1 MSKKTVAIS
10 VVLVICLVLEAFV
23 IFNRKKGVKSISVNL
38 SDLTY
43 KESSDYTDLKVYTI
57 DDFESFLSDYES
69 GNLPQVYVTKFVFD
83 GVGMYKTYDLDDFID
98 EGNDLSVDVLSTTA
112 VNVNTTGNVI
122 LSGDLKGMVLV
133 NTNDIDGDINI
144 VLNGVNID
152 SDSKK
157 IPAFYVYNKDI
168 SYSEHKITISASS
181 DTKNYIEGGK
191 FKKVSLIGSDE
202 LSSYSSKYTGE
213 TSSWYSDY
221 TNYYGV
227 YTSDQIDD
235 IIFAKVTASSDDLKD
250 GDPYYF
256 YKGAGAIS
264 SDIDLY
270 FNGSGYLE
278 VISKNKEGIETKGN
292 LVFSGGIGDYV
303 VNAYDDC
310 LNTTTKNGDNV
321 RNDMIIDVNSLTAIV
336 DLDADEGD
344 ALDSNGTLTINGGTI
359 IALSHPGADAGL
371 DSSNGTYIN
380 GGTVIA
386 TGDMYDEVKSDSKQ
400 TFIGLSFSDRIVS
413 DDIITLVD
421 SNDNV
426 IFSYKTD
433 RTYSN
438 LIYSSSKL
446 VDGDYS
452 LYKNGTVVGTSSNGF
467 YDTVDS
473 FSDGVILGYTGTSMG
488 GMMPGGRGDFSGNEM
503 PGDIP
508 NMNDENKTD
517 IGNMPN
523 KPDDD
528 SNRPERPD
536 NQNGDVPEKPNG
548 DIEGMTPP
556 DGVNGPMI
564 SNNFVGFE
572 SANKVFTISGISN
585 LFSGIVTYSVE

>member
-10 VVLVICLVLEAFV
+10 VVLVVCLVLEAFV
-23 IFNRKKGVKSISVNL
+23 IFNRKKSAKSINVNL

-43 KESSDYTDLKVYTI
+43 KENSGYTDLKIYSK
-57 DDFESFLSDYES
+57 DDFESFLSDYKS
-69 GNLPQVYVTKFVFD
+69 GNLPSVYVTEFVFD
-83 GVGMYKTYDLDDFID
+83 GVCMYKTYDLDDFIED
-98 EGNDLSVDVLSTTA
+98 GNYLDIDGFKTTA
-112 VNVNTTGNVI
+112 VNINTTGKVV
-122 LSGDLKGMVLV
+122 LSGDLKGMILV
-133 NTNDIDGDINI
+133 NTNDISSDIDI
-144 VLNGVNID
+144 VLDGVNID

-157 IPAFYVYNKDI
+157 IPAVYVYNKDI
-168 SYSEHKITISASS
+168 SYSEHKVTISALE

-191 FKKVSLIGSDE
+191 FKKVSLVGSDE
-202 LSSYSSKYTGE
+202 LSNYSSKYTGE
-213 TSSWYSDY
+213 TSEWYSKY

-270 FNGSGYLE
+270 FNGAGYLE
-278 VISKNKEGIETKGN
+278 VTSSKEGIETKGN

-303 VNAYDDC
+303 VNSQDDC

-371 DSSNGTYIN
+371 DSENGTYIN

-386 TGDMYDEVKSDSKQ
+386 TGDMYDEIKSDSKQ
-400 TFIGLSFSDRIVS
+400 SFIGLSFMEKVNA
-413 DDIITLVD
+413 DDIITFA
-421 SNDNV
+421 SGDNV

-433 RTYSN
+433 RSYSN
-438 LIYSSSKL
+438 LVYSSNKL

-452 LYKNGTVVGTSSNGF
+452 LYKNGTVVGESVFGF
-467 YDTVDS
+467 YNSVDS
-473 FSDGVILGYTGTSMG
+473 FSNGITLGYTGT
-488 GMMPGGRGDFSGNEM
+488 GMNFGRGFNGM
-503 PGDIP
+503 PGDRP
-508 NMNDENKTD
+508 NMNNQDRENKGD
-517 IGNMPN
+517 I
-523 KPDDD
+523 PDKMDD
-528 SNRPERPD
+528 SNRTERPND
-536 NQNGDVPEKPNG
+536 RGSFGEND
-548 DIEGMTPP
+548 MTPP
-556 DGVNGPMI
+556 DENTNPFI
-564 SNNFVGFE
+564 GFE
-572 SANKVFTISGISN
+572 SSNKVFSISGISN

>member
-23 IFNRKKGVKSISVNL
+23 IFNRKKSAKSISVNL

-43 KESSDYTDLKVYTI
+43 KEDSGYTDLKFYSK
-57 DDFESFLSDYES
+57 DDFESFLSDYKS
-69 GNLPQVYVTKFVFD
+69 GNLPSVYVTEFVFD
-83 GVGMYKTYDLDDFID
+83 GVCMYKTYDLDDFIED
-98 EGNDLSVDVLSTTA
+98 GNYLDIDGFKTTA
-112 VNVNTTGNVI
+112 VNINTTGKVV
-122 LSGDLKGMVLV
+122 LSGDLKGMILV
-133 NTNDIDGDINI
+133 NTNDISGDIDI
-144 VLNGVNID
+144 VLDGVNID

-157 IPAFYVYNKDI
+157 IPAVYVYNKDI
-168 SYSEHKITISASS
+168 SYSEHKVTISALE

-191 FKKVSLIGSDE
+191 FKKVSLVGSDE
-202 LSSYSSKYTGE
+202 LSNYSSKYTGE
-213 TSSWYSDY
+213 TSEWYSKY

-264 SDIDLY
+264 SDIDLF

-278 VISKNKEGIETKGN
+278 VTSSKEGIETKGN

-303 VNAYDDC
+303 VNSQDDC

-336 DLDADEGD
+336 DIDADEGD

-371 DSSNGTYIN
+371 DSENGTYIN

-386 TGDMYDEVKSDSKQ
+386 TGDMYDEIKSDSKQ
-400 TFIGLSFSDRIVS
+400 SFIGLSFMEKVNA
-413 DDIITLVD
+413 DDIITFA
-421 SNDNV
+421 SGDNV

-433 RTYSN
+433 RSYSN
-438 LIYSSSKL
+438 LVYSSNKL

-452 LYKNGTVVGTSSNGF
+452 LYKNGTVVGESVFGF
-467 YDTVDS
+467 YNSVDS
-473 FSDGVILGYTGTSMG
+473 FSNGITLGYTGT
-488 GMMPGGRGDFSGNEM
+488 GMNFGRGFNGM
-503 PGDIP
+503 PGDRP
-508 NMNDENKTD
+508 NMNNQDRENKGD
-517 IGNMPN
+517 I
-523 KPDDD
+523 PDKMDD
-528 SNRPERPD
+528 SNRPERPND
-536 NQNGDVPEKPNG
+536 RGSFDG
-548 DIEGMTPP
+548 SDMTSP
-556 DGVNGPMI
+556 DENTNPFI
-564 SNNFVGFE
+564 GFE
-572 SANKVFTISGISN
+572 SSNKVFSISGISN

>member
-23 IFNRKKGVKSISVNL
+23 IFNRKKSAKSISVNL

-43 KESSDYTDLKVYTI
+43 KEDSGYTDLKVYSK
-57 DDFESFLSDYES
+57 DDFESFLSDYKS
-69 GNLPQVYVTKFVFD
+69 GNLPSVYVTEFVFD
-83 GVGMYKTYDLDDFID
+83 GVGMYKTYDLDDFIED
-98 EGNDLSVDVLSTTA
+98 GNYLDIDAFKTTA
-112 VNVNTTGNVI
+112 VNINTTGKVV
-122 LSGDLKGMVLV
+122 LSGDLKGMILV
-133 NTNDIDGDINI
+133 NTNNISSDIDI
-144 VLNGVNID
+144 VLDGVNID

-157 IPAFYVYNKDI
+157 IPTVYVYNKDI
-168 SYSEHKITISASS
+168 SYSEHKVTISALEG
-181 DTKNYIEGGK
+181 TKNYIEGGK
-191 FKKVSLIGSDE
+191 FKKVSLVGSDE
-202 LSSYSSKYTGE
+202 LSNYSSKYTGE
-213 TSSWYSDY
+213 TSEWYSKY

-270 FNGSGYLE
+270 FNGHGYLE
-278 VISKNKEGIETKGN
+278 VTSSKEGIETKGN

-303 VNAYDDC
+303 VNSQDDC

-336 DLDADEGD
+336 DLEADEGD

-371 DSSNGTYIN
+371 DSENGTYIN

-386 TGDMYDEVKSDSKQ
+386 TGDMYDEIKSDSKQ
-400 TFIGLSFSDRIVS
+400 SFIGLSFMEKVNA
-413 DDIITLVD
+413 DDIITFA
-421 SNDNV
+421 SGDNV

-433 RTYSN
+433 RSYSN
-438 LIYSSSKL
+438 LVYSSNKL

-452 LYKNGTVVGTSSNGF
+452 LYKNGTVVGESVFGF
-467 YDTVDS
+467 YNSVDS
-473 FSDGVILGYTGTSMG
+473 FSNGITLGYTGT
-488 GMMPGGRGDFSGNEM
+488 GMNFGRGFNGM
-503 PGDIP
+503 PGDRP
-508 NMNDENKTD
+508 NMNNQDRENKGD
-517 IGNMPN
+517 I
-523 KPDDD
+523 PDKMDD
-528 SNRPERPD
+528 SNRPERPND
-536 NQNGDVPEKPNG
+536 RGSFGEND
-548 DIEGMTPP
+548 MTPP
-556 DGVNGPMI
+556 DENTNPFI
-564 SNNFVGFE
+564 GFE
-572 SANKVFTISGISN
+572 SSNKVFSISGISN

>member
-23 IFNRKKGVKSISVNL
+23 IFNRKKSAKSISVNL

-43 KESSDYTDLKVYTI
+43 KEDSGYTDLKVYSK
-57 DDFESFLSDYES
+57 DDFESFLSDYKS
-69 GNLPQVYVTKFVFD
+69 GNLPSVYVTEFVFD
-83 GVGMYKTYDLDDFID
+83 GVGMYKTYDLDDFIED
-98 EGNDLSVDVLSTTA
+98 GNYLDIDAFKTTA
-112 VNVNTTGNVI
+112 VNINTTGKVV
-122 LSGDLKGMVLV
+122 LSGDLKGMILV
-133 NTNDIDGDINI
+133 NTNNISSDIDI
-144 VLNGVNID
+144 VLDGVNID

-157 IPAFYVYNKDI
+157 IPAVYVYNKDI
-168 SYSEHKITISASS
+168 SYSEHKVTISALEG
-181 DTKNYIEGGK
+181 TKNYIEGGK
-191 FKKVSLIGSDE
+191 FKKVSLVGSDE
-202 LSSYSSKYTGE
+202 LSNYSSKYTGE
-213 TSSWYSDY
+213 TSEWYSKY

-264 SDIDLY
+264 SDIDLF

-278 VISKNKEGIETKGN
+278 VTSSKEGIETKGN

-303 VNAYDDC
+303 VNSQDDC

-336 DLDADEGD
+336 DIDADEGD

-371 DSSNGTYIN
+371 DSENGTYIN

-386 TGDMYDEVKSDSKQ
+386 TGDMYDEIKSDSKQ
-400 TFIGLSFSDRIVS
+400 SFIGLSFMEKVNA
-413 DDIITLVD
+413 DDIITFA
-421 SNDNV
+421 SGDNV

-433 RTYSN
+433 RSYSN
-438 LIYSSSKL
+438 LVYSSNKL

-452 LYKNGTVVGTSSNGF
+452 LYKNGTVVGESVFGF
-467 YDTVDS
+467 YNSVDS
-473 FSDGVILGYTGTSMG
+473 FSNGITLGYTGT
-488 GMMPGGRGDFSGNEM
+488 GMNFGRGFNGM
-503 PGDIP
+503 PGDRP
-508 NMNDENKTD
+508 NMNNQDRENKGD
-517 IGNMPN
+517 I
-523 KPDDD
+523 PDKMDD
-528 SNRPERPD
+528 SNRPERPND
-536 NQNGDVPEKPNG
+536 RGSFGEND
-548 DIEGMTPP
+548 MTPP
-556 DGVNGPMI
+556 DENTNPFI
-564 SNNFVGFE
+564 GFE
-572 SANKVFTISGISN
+572 SSNKVFSISGISN

>member
-23 IFNRKKGVKSISVNL
+23 IFNRKKGVESISINL

-43 KESSDYTDLKVYTI
+43 KENSNYTDLRVYSK
-57 DDFESFLSDYES
+57 DDFESFLSDYKS
-69 GNLPQVYVTKFVFD
+69 GNLPSVYVTEFVFD
-83 GVGMYKTYDLDDFID
+83 GVGMYKTYDLDDFIED
-98 EGNDLSVDVLSTTA
+98 GNYLDIDAFKTTA
-112 VNVNTTGNVI
+112 VNINTTGKVV
-122 LSGDLKGMVLV
+122 LSGDLKGMILV
-133 NTNDIDGDINI
+133 NTNDISDDIDI
-144 VLNGVNID
+144 VLDGVNID

-157 IPAFYVYNKDI
+157 IPAVYVYNKDI
-168 SYSEHKITISASS
+168 SYSEHKVTISALEG
-181 DTKNYIEGGK
+181 TKNYIEGGK
-191 FKKVSLIGSDE
+191 FKKVSLVGSDE
-202 LSSYSSKYTGE
+202 LSNYSSKYTGE
-213 TSSWYSDY
+213 TSEWYSKY

-270 FNGSGYLE
+270 FNGAGYLE
-278 VISKNKEGIETKGN
+278 VTSSKEGIETKGN

-303 VNAYDDC
+303 VNSQDDC

-321 RNDMIIDVNSLTAIV
+321 RNNMVIDVNSLTAIV
-336 DLDADEGD
+336 DIDADEGD

-371 DSSNGTYIN
+371 DSENGTYIN
-380 GGTVIA
+380 GGTIIA
-386 TGDMYDEVKSDSKQ
+386 TGDMYDEIKSDSKQ
-400 TFIGLSFSDRIVS
+400 SFIGLSFMEKVNA
-413 DDIITLVD
+413 DDIITFT
-421 SNDNV
+421 SGNNV

-433 RTYSN
+433 RSYSN
-438 LIYSSSKL
+438 LVYSSNKL

-452 LYKNGTVVGTSSNGF
+452 LYKNGTVVGESVFGF
-467 YDTVDS
+467 YNSVDS
-473 FSDGVILGYTGTSMG
+473 FSDGITLGYAGTGMNFG
-488 GMMPGGRGDFSGNEM
+488 GGFNGMPGDRPDMNNQDIENK
-503 PGDIP
+503 GDIP
-508 NMNDENKTD
+508 NELDEA
-517 IGNMPN
+517 
-523 KPDDD
+523 
-528 SNRPERPD
+528 NRPERPD
-536 NQNGDVPEKPNG
+536 DMGDKIDMQE
-548 DIEGMTPP
+548 MTPP
-556 DGVNGPMI
+556 DNNGPMD

>member
-1 MSKKTVAIS
+1 MNKKMIIIS
-10 VVLVICLVLEAFV
+10 TVLVVCL
-23 IFNRKKGVKSISVNL
+23 IFIGLVFYKFNKASVKSISVNL
-38 SDLTY
+38 TDLTY
-43 KESSDYTDLKVYTI
+43 KESSDYTDIKVYSK
-57 DDFESFLSDYES
+57 DDFESFLSDYKS
-69 GNLPQVYVTKFVFD
+69 DKLPDIYVTEFIFD
-83 GVGMYKTYDLDDFID
+83 GVGMYKTYDLDDFIED
-98 EGNDLSVDVLSTTA
+98 GNYLDIDAFKTTA
-112 VNVNTTGNVI
+112 VNINTTGKVV
-122 LSGDLKGMVLV
+122 LSGDLKGMILV
-133 NTNDIDGDINI
+133 NTNDISGDIDI
-144 VLNGVNID
+144 VLDGVNID

-157 IPAFYVYNKDI
+157 IPAVYVYNKDI
-168 SYSEHKITISASS
+168 GYSEHKVTISALE

-202 LSSYSSKYTGE
+202 LSNYSSKYTGE
-213 TSSWYSDY
+213 TSEWYSSY

-235 IIFAKVTASSDDLKD
+235 IIFAKVTASADDLKD
-250 GDPYYF
+250 GDPYCF

-278 VISKNKEGIETKGN
+278 VTSSKEGIETKGN

-303 VNAYDDC
+303 VNSQDDC

-371 DSSNGTYIN
+371 DSENGTYIN

-386 TGDMYDEVKSDSKQ
+386 TGDMYDEIKSDSKQ
-400 TFIGLSFSDRIVS
+400 SFIGLSFMEKVNAA
-413 DDIITLVD
+413 DIITFT
-421 SNDNV
+421 SGDNV

-433 RTYSN
+433 RSYSN
-438 LIYSSSKL
+438 LVYSSNKL

-452 LYKNGTVVGTSSNGF
+452 LYKNGTVVGESVYGF
-467 YDTVDS
+467 YNSVDR
-473 FSDGVILGYTGTSMG
+473 FSDGITLGYTGT
-488 GMMPGGRGDFSGNEM
+488 GMNFGRGFNGM
-503 PGDIP
+503 PGDRP
-508 NMNDENKTD
+508 DMNNQDRENKSD
-517 IGNMPN
+517 IPGRL
-523 KPDDD
+523 DD
-528 SNRPERPD
+528 SNRPERPND
-536 NQNGDVPEKPNG
+536 RGSFGEND
-548 DIEGMTPP
+548 MTPP
-556 DGVNGPMI
+556 DENTNPFI
-564 SNNFVGFE
+564 GFE
-572 SANKVFTISGISN
+572 SSNKVFSISGISN

>member
-10 VVLVICLVLEAFV
+10 VVLVVCLVLEAFV
-23 IFNRKKGVKSISVNL
+23 IFNRKKSVESISVNL

-43 KESSDYTDLKVYTI
+43 KGNSGYTDLKVYSK
-57 DDFESFLSDYES
+57 DDFESFLSDYKS
-69 GNLPQVYVTKFVFD
+69 GNLPSVYVTEFVFD
-83 GVGMYKTYDLDDFID
+83 GVGMYKTYDLDDFI
-98 EGNDLSVDVLSTTA
+98 EAGNYLDIDAFKTTA
-112 VNVNTTGNVI
+112 VNINTTGKVV
-122 LSGDLKGMVLV
+122 LSGDLKGMILV
-133 NTNDIDGDINI
+133 NTNDISGDIDI
-144 VLNGVNID
+144 VLDGVNID

-157 IPAFYVYNKDI
+157 IPAVYVYNKDI
-168 SYSEHKITISASS
+168 SYSEHKVTISALE

-191 FKKVSLIGSDE
+191 FKKVSLVGSDE
-202 LSSYSSKYTGE
+202 LSNYSSKYTGE
-213 TSSWYSDY
+213 TSEWYSKY

-270 FNGSGYLE
+270 FNGAGYLE
-278 VISKNKEGIETKGN
+278 VTSSKEGIETKGN

-303 VNAYDDC
+303 INSQDDC

-336 DLDADEGD
+336 DIDADEGD

-371 DSSNGTYIN
+371 DSENGTYIN
-380 GGTVIA
+380 SGTVIA
-386 TGDMYDEVKSDSKQ
+386 TGDMYDEIKSDSKQ
-400 TFIGLSFSDRIVS
+400 SFIGLSFMEKVNA
-413 DDIITLVD
+413 DDIITFA
-421 SNDNV
+421 SGDNV

-433 RTYSN
+433 RFYSN
-438 LIYSSSKL
+438 LVYSSNKL

-452 LYKNGTVVGTSSNGF
+452 LYKNGTVVGESVFGF
-467 YDTVDS
+467 YNSVDS
-473 FSDGVILGYTGTSMG
+473 FSDGITLGYTGTGMNFG
-488 GMMPGGRGDFSGNEM
+488 GGFNGMPGDRPDMNNQDRENK
-503 PGDIP
+503 GDIP
-508 NMNDENKTD
+508 NQLDEA
-517 IGNMPN
+517 
-523 KPDDD
+523 
-528 SNRPERPD
+528 NRPERPND
-536 NQNGDVPEKPNG
+536 RGSF
-548 DIEGMTPP
+548 EGNDMTPP
-556 DGVNGPMI
+556 DENTNPFI
-564 SNNFVGFE
+564 GFE
-572 SANKVFTISGISN
+572 SSNKVFSISGISN